1 MAGYP
6 VNRNQKRLVYPG
18 EFPFR
23 QKFLYIFHAGL
34 RHDALPFRQ
43 INPDIII
50 HRFDVKDILQL
61 DIGTFI
67 SDLQSYAFVKTGLAD
82 GTSTDPDGTKPFGN
96 SNRQKY
102 KRKPDLGDSATD
114 FF

>member
-67 SDLQSYAFVKTGLAD
+67 SVKTGLAD
-82 GTSTDPDGTKPFGN
+82 NCCKAWSSKAF
-96 SNRQKY
+96 
-102 KRKPDLGDSATD
+102 
-114 FF
+114 

>member
-67 SDLQSYAFVKTGLAD
+67 SDLQSYAFFRKNGTG
-82 GTSTDPDGTKPFGN
+82 GRYFHCP
-96 SNRQKY
+96 
-102 KRKPDLGDSATD
+102 
-114 FF
+114 